1 MSMRK
6 KKMDVFDVLNYVV
19 LTLLIIIIVYP
30 FLYVVVN
37 SFNALSSHRP
47 SYFWPEQ
54 PTLMTYQTVFKDESL
69 LHSFWVSV
77 CRTVIGTA
85 FTVTVTALCSYAMS
99 KNYLKFRPLYVVLF
113 TIPSFFNGGMVP
125 VYLNIRNLGLLDT
138 FWVYILPAGFS
149 FFYMVLMIS
158 AYRAIPE
165 SLEEAAFI
173 DGAGFFS
180 VFIKIILPVSVPTLA
195 TVALYAAVGQ
205 WNAWYDTMF
214 YTNKSSLQ
222 TLSSVLMRI
231 VRENNLGEMT
241 SELTSD
247 MENRSYNPE
256 GVKMAT
262 MVVSV
267 LPIIFIYPFLQRYF
281 VKGIMVGSIKG

>member
-138 FWVYILPAGFS
+138 FWVYILPVGFS

-158 AYRAIPE
+158 AFRAIPE

>member
-1 MSMRK
+1 MRK
-6 KKMDVFDVLNYVV
+6 KKADGFDVVNYIILTI
-19 LTLLIIIIVYP
+19 LTLIIVYP
-30 FLYVVVN
+30 FIYVIVN

-47 SYFWPEQ
+47 SFLWPEQ
-54 PTLMTYQTVFKDESL
+54 PTLLTYQTVFKDKTL
-69 LHSFWVSV
+69 LHAFWVSAA
-77 CRTVIGTA
+77 RTILGTGY
-85 FTVTVTALCSYAMS
+85 TIVVTSLCSYAMS
-99 KNYLKFRPLYVVLF
+99 KKYLKFRPLYLVLF
-113 TIPSFFNGGMVP
+113 TIPSFFNGGTVP

-158 AYRAIPE
+158 AFRAIPE

-173 DGAGFFS
+173 DGAGFFA
-180 VFIKIILPVSVPTLA
+180 VFRKIILPVSVPTIA

-205 WNAWYDTMF
+205 WNAWYDTLF
-214 YTNKSSLQ
+214 YTNKNSLQ
-222 TLSSVLMRI
+222 TLSAVLMRI
-231 VRENNLGEMT
+231 VRENNLGDMT

-247 MENRSYNPE
+247 MENRSFNPE
-256 GVKMAT
+256 GIKMAT

-267 LPIIFIYPFLQRYF
+267 LPIIFIYPFLQKYF

>member
-158 AYRAIPE
+158 AFRAIPE

-180 VFIKIILPVSVPTLA
+180 VFIKIILPVSVPPLA

>member
-1 MSMRK
+1 MSMK
-6 KKMDVFDVLNYVV
+6 KKADVFDIINYVV

-47 SYFWPEQ
+47 SFFWPEQ

-69 LHSFWVSV
+69 LHSFWISV
-77 CRTVIGTA
+77 LRTVVGTS
-85 FTVTVTALCSYAMS
+85 FTVIVTSLCSYAMS
-99 KNYLKFRPLYVVLF
+99 KNFLKFRPLYVVLF

-158 AYRAIPE
+158 AFRAIPE

-180 VFIKIILPVSVPTLA
+180 VFVKIILPVSVPTLA

-214 YTNKSSLQ
+214 YTNKNSLQ

>member
-1 MSMRK
+1 MIHALPLPCTNRQFSDGKRCGLLGSVIAFF
-6 KKMDVFDVLNYVV
+6 MDYSHFITFTCCSQWFFAGISD
-19 LTLLIIIIVYP
+19 
-30 FLYVVVN
+30 
-37 SFNALSSHRP
+37 LSHFRFSPGRP
-47 SYFWPEQ
+47 
-54 PTLMTYQTVFKDESL
+54 MES
-69 LHSFWVSV
+69 
-77 CRTVIGTA
+77 

-158 AYRAIPE
+158 AFRAIPE

-214 YTNKSSLQ
+214 YTNKNSLQ

>member
-1 MSMRK
+1 M
-6 KKMDVFDVLNYVV
+6 
-19 LTLLIIIIVYP
+19 
-30 FLYVVVN
+30 
-37 SFNALSSHRP
+37 
-47 SYFWPEQ
+47 
-54 PTLMTYQTVFKDESL
+54 
-69 LHSFWVSV
+69 
-77 CRTVIGTA
+77 
-85 FTVTVTALCSYAMS
+85 
-99 KNYLKFRPLYVVLF
+99 
-113 TIPSFFNGGMVP
+113 
-125 VYLNIRNLGLLDT
+125 
-138 FWVYILPAGFS
+138 
-149 FFYMVLMIS
+149 
-158 AYRAIPE
+158 
-165 SLEEAAFI
+165 
-173 DGAGFFS
+173 
-180 VFIKIILPVSVPTLA
+180 FIKIILPVSVPTLA

>member
-37 SFNALSSHRP
+37 SFNALSSHRH

-158 AYRAIPE
+158 AFRAIPE

>member
-1 MSMRK
+1 
-6 KKMDVFDVLNYVV
+6 
-19 LTLLIIIIVYP
+19 
-30 FLYVVVN
+30 
-37 SFNALSSHRP
+37 
-47 SYFWPEQ
+47 
-54 PTLMTYQTVFKDESL
+54 MTYQTVFKDESL

-158 AYRAIPE
+158 AFRAIPE

>member
-1 MSMRK
+1 MKKRK
-6 KKMDVFDVLNYVV
+6 RLDAFEVVNYIF

-30 FLYVVVN
+30 FVYVIVN

-47 SYFWPEQ
+47 SFFWPEQ
-54 PTLMTYQTVFKDESL
+54 PTLLTYQTVFRDGSL
-69 LHSFWVSV
+69 LSAFLVSV
-77 CRTVIGTA
+77 CRTVVGTVYTLA
-85 FTVTVTALCSYAMS
+85 VTSMCSYAMS
-99 KNYLKFRPLYVVLF
+99 KKYLKFRTIYMVLF

-125 VYLNIRNLGLLDT
+125 VYLNLRNLGLLDT
-138 FWVYILPAGFS
+138 FWIYILPAGFS
-149 FFYMVLMIS
+149 FFYMVLMVS
-158 AYRAIPE
+158 AFRAIPE
-165 SLEEAAFI
+165 SLEEAALI
-173 DGAGFFS
+173 DGAGFFQ
-180 VFIKIILPVSVPTLA
+180 VFIRIILPVSLPTMA

-214 YTNKSSLQ
+214 YTNKKSLQ

-231 VRENNLGEMT
+231 VRENNLGDMN

-247 MENRSYNPE
+247 MENRSFNPE
-256 GVKMAT
+256 GIKMAT

-267 LPIIFIYPFLQRYF
+267 LPIIFIYPFLQKYF

>member
-158 AYRAIPE
+158 AFPAIPE
-165 SLEEAAFI
+165 S
-173 DGAGFFS
+173 
-180 VFIKIILPVSVPTLA
+180 
-195 TVALYAAVGQ
+195 
-205 WNAWYDTMF
+205 
-214 YTNKSSLQ
+214 
-222 TLSSVLMRI
+222 
-231 VRENNLGEMT
+231 
-241 SELTSD
+241 
-247 MENRSYNPE
+247 
-256 GVKMAT
+256 
-262 MVVSV
+262 
-267 LPIIFIYPFLQRYF
+267 
-281 VKGIMVGSIKG
+281 

>member
-1 MSMRK
+1 MKKRK
-6 KKMDVFDVLNYVV
+6 RLDAFEVVNYIF

-30 FLYVVVN
+30 FVYVLVN

-47 SYFWPEQ
+47 SFFWPEQ
-54 PTLMTYQTVFKDESL
+54 PTLLTYQTVFRDGSL
-69 LHSFWVSV
+69 LSAFLVSV
-77 CRTVIGTA
+77 CRTVVGTVYTLA
-85 FTVTVTALCSYAMS
+85 VTSMCSYAMS
-99 KNYLKFRPLYVVLF
+99 KKYLKFRAIYMVLF

-125 VYLNIRNLGLLDT
+125 VYLNLRNLGLLDT
-138 FWVYILPAGFS
+138 FWIYILPAGFS
-149 FFYMVLMIS
+149 FFYRVLMVS
-158 AYRAIPE
+158 AFRAIPE
-165 SLEEAAFI
+165 SLEEAALI
-173 DGAGFFS
+173 DGAGFFQ
-180 VFIKIILPVSVPTLA
+180 VFIRIILPVSLPTMA

-214 YTNKSSLQ
+214 YTNKKSLQ

-231 VRENNLGEMT
+231 VRENNLGDMN

-247 MENRSYNPE
+247 MENRSFNPE
-256 GVKMAT
+256 GIKMAT

-267 LPIIFIYPFLQRYF
+267 LPIIFIYPFLQKYF

>member
-1 MSMRK
+1 MKKRK
-6 KKMDVFDVLNYVV
+6 RLDAFEVVNYIF

-30 FLYVVVN
+30 FVYVVVN

-47 SYFWPEQ
+47 SFFWPEQ
-54 PTLMTYQTVFKDESL
+54 PTLLTYQTVFRDGSL
-69 LHSFWVSV
+69 LNAFLVSV
-77 CRTVIGTA
+77 CRTVAGTVYTLA
-85 FTVTVTALCSYAMS
+85 VTSMCSYAMS
-99 KNYLKFRPLYVVLF
+99 KKYLKFRTIYMVLF

-125 VYLNIRNLGLLDT
+125 VYLNLRNLGLLDT
-138 FWVYILPAGFS
+138 FWIYILPAGFS
-149 FFYMVLMIS
+149 FFYMVLMVS
-158 AYRAIPE
+158 AFRAIPE
-165 SLEEAAFI
+165 SLEEAALI
-173 DGAGFFS
+173 DGAGFFQ
-180 VFIKIILPVSVPTLA
+180 VFIKIILPVSLPTMA

-214 YTNKSSLQ
+214 YTNKKSLQ

-231 VRENNLGEMT
+231 VRENNLGDMN

-247 MENRSYNPE
+247 MENRSFTPE
-256 GVKMAT
+256 GIKMAT

-267 LPIIFIYPFLQRYF
+267 LPIIFIYPFLQKYF

>member
-1 MSMRK
+1 MKKRK
-6 KKMDVFDVLNYVV
+6 RLDAFEVVNYIF
-19 LTLLIIIIVYP
+19 LTLLIILIVYP
-30 FLYVVVN
+30 FVYVVVN

-47 SYFWPEQ
+47 SFFWPEQ
-54 PTLMTYQTVFKDESL
+54 PTLLTYQTVFRDGSL
-69 LHSFWVSV
+69 LSAFLVSV
-77 CRTVIGTA
+77 CRTVVGTVYTLA
-85 FTVTVTALCSYAMS
+85 VTSMCSYAMS
-99 KNYLKFRPLYVVLF
+99 KKYLKFRTIYMVLF

-125 VYLNIRNLGLLDT
+125 VYLNLRNLGLLDT
-138 FWVYILPAGFS
+138 FWIYILPAGFS

-158 AYRAIPE
+158 AFRAIPE
-165 SLEEAAFI
+165 SLEEAALI
-173 DGAGFFS
+173 DGAGFFQ
-180 VFIKIILPVSVPTLA
+180 VFIKIILPVSLPTMA

-214 YTNKSSLQ
+214 YTNKKSLQ

-231 VRENNLGEMT
+231 VRENNLGDMN

-247 MENRSYNPE
+247 MENRSFNPE
-256 GVKMAT
+256 GIKMAT

-267 LPIIFIYPFLQRYF
+267 LPIIFIYPFLQKYF

>member
-138 FWVYILPAGFS
+138 FWVYILPTGFS

-158 AYRAIPE
+158 AFRAIPE

>member
-6 KKMDVFDVLNYVV
+6 KKIDAFDVINYIV

-69 LHSFWVSV
+69 LHSFWISV

-149 FFYMVLMIS
+149 LFYMVLMIS
-158 AYRAIPE
+158 AFRAIPE